1 MYDCIVIGK
10 GPAGITAAIYLVRAG
25 VSCLVIGKDK
35 GSLTKTEKIENYY
48 GFEEPI
54 EGAELIQR
62 GINQAT
68 RLGVVVKTE
77 EVLSIV
83 LTENNL
89 FSVNTQKKE
98 YNSRFVILA
107 TGSNR
112 NVPNIKGI
120 KEFEGKGVSY
130 CAICDAFF
138 YQQKKVAV
146 LGNGNYAM
154 KEISDLL
161 PVTGQITLLT
171 NGRPAI
177 EKRSQIKIIEKPIQT
192 IEGNQKLERIRFQDD
207 SKIEIDG
214 LFIAEGTASSTDFAR
229 KLGAFLE
236 GNNIQV
242 DEQMQTNIPG
252 LYAAGDCT
260 GGILQISKA
269 TYDGTKAA
277 FSIIKKLK
285 KGGKRDVSDKINK

>member
-25 VSCLVIGKDK
+25 FSCLVIGKDK
-35 GSLTKTEKIENYY
+35 GSLAKTEKIENYY
-48 GFEEPI
+48 GFEKPI
-54 EGAELIQR
+54 EGEELIQR

-83 LTENNL
+83 ATEKNL
-89 FSVNTQKKE
+89 FSVTTQKE
-98 YNSRFVILA
+98 DYNSRFVILA

-112 NVPNIKGI
+112 HVPNIKGI

-138 YQQKKVAV
+138 YRQKKVAV

-171 NGRPAI
+171 NGKPAI

-277 FSIIKKLK
+277 FNIIKKLK
-285 KGGKRDVSDKINK
+285 EGGKENVSNKINK